1 MGKKVKK
8 KSKKQLEDELA
19 KVSVDQ
25 KRHEEKDR
33 LLKLEQDYL
42 NAHRVR
48 LDEENDAKQ
57 RVLEAERLEEEH
69 TVVVRMKGDRKQNLE
84 YEQSKLDDQIS
95 WQKFVSCH
103 TRPDVAYESQ
113 ITTYMTMVREE
124 RIHQMEDAMVKCHES
139 EEIVEDLMERYCR
152 AREDG
157 RVAQQD
163 LCMHYVHSI
172 RDLEIEQIDVATTHL
187 LQTIEQREQTNN
199 SQVLMWWKTD
209 SENVKLG
216 FWGHLQSKG
225 FRAKQ
230 IEFPSAGARPVHI
243 GLDLPKSIAMQSLGH
258 NVGHSIG
265 VRALYTTYDT
275 VQGKDP
281 SQMSVGGM
289 IRVDLLSIPP
299 FSKKVK
305 TWTIRQIPPAGQELI
320 KLPYPNTE
328 HTMTSTAITV
338 QPCKIE
344 YKVPGHV
351 LVAQSPT
358 VSWWDAQAEK
368 WSTEGIT
375 EIVWDTDAR
384 KVSFFS
390 VRLAAFSITQER
402 HLDFPYKFWSMRPA
416 APLTV
421 ELEVQAAR
429 YHLKFVITE
438 DGLRLKGPNLPE
450 LHDVM
455 YTEEVEDVNDR
466 DNSTRRPRVRSP
478 ATLLKEL
485 QECGLNLLPEDGDAK
500 FLDGYTPKV
509 PETQARAYSD
519 LSEIAAFYD
528 IASSKHNKSLP
539 AERALV
545 RIRENTLY
553 EQFDPLDPDCDSDYT
568 GVLFFPD
575 KCSFVKSL
583 ESVSPCEESL
593 KPGHHPR
600 DGHVTHS
607 SLYLSFD
614 KHPAPAANYSEML
627 QQLEVTVHNVRFV
640 EAVRQTMQLMRLL
653 SFV

>member
-48 LDEENDAKQ
+48 LDEENDAKK

-69 TVVVRMKGDRKQNLE
+69 SVVARMKGERKQNLE

-157 RVAQQD
+157 RAAQQD
-163 LCMHYVHSI
+163 LCMHYIHSI

-258 NVGHSIG
+258 NIGHSIG
-265 VRALYTTYDT
+265 VRALYTTYDS

-328 HTMTSTAITV
+328 HTITSTAITV

-402 HLDFPYKFWSMRPA
+402 HLDFPYKFWSMRPV

-485 QECGLNLLPEDGDAK
+485 QDCGLNLLPEDSDAK
-500 FLDGYTPKV
+500 FLDGYTPKLV
-509 PETQARAYSD
+509 ETQARAYSD

-568 GVLFFPD
+568 GILFFPD
-575 KCSFVKSL
+575 KVSFVRSL
-583 ESVSPCEESL
+583 EGVSPCEEAL

-607 SLYLSFD
+607 SLYLGFD
-614 KHPAPAANYSEML
+614 KHPAPAANHSEML
-627 QQLEVTVHNVRFV
+627 HQLEVTVHNVRFV